1 MRTKQATG
9 AATTPPPISAL
20 VKAVMD
26 NDNTTA
32 TAGNFSCSKENGY
45 IVLKCN
51 RTEIASYDIS
61 DGIVAKVDIFNAPD
75 NANYKGVILP
85 AINAFENS
93 LQKLGYQINGYT
105 E

>member
-32 TAGNFSCSKENGY
+32 TVGNFSCSKENGC
-45 IVLKCN
+45 IVLKYAK
-51 RTEIASYDIS
+51 TEIAAYDIS
-61 DGIVAKVDIFNAPD
+61 DGMVAKVDIFSAPEGV
-75 NANYKGVILP
+75 NYKSAILP